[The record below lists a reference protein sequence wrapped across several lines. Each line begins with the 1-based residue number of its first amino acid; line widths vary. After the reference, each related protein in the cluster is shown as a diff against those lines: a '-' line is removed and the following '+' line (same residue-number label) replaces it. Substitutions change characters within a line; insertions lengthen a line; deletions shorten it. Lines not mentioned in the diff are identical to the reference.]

1 MSKFLSFFNNIASTQ
16 GQNTTFAR
24 MNQINRSESA
34 HSVAIRILLAQ
45 SRLMSMR

>member
-1 MSKFLSFFNNIASTQ
+1 MSKFFSFFSSNADERRSFN
-16 GQNTTFAR
+16 R
-24 MNQINRSESA
+24 MEQVRHSETA